1 MSNKLILANSFINI
15 YLSKKQ
21 LLKNKYD
28 EQGKKMN
35 KGKILIVDDCTI
47 ILRVIK
53 KELEEADYEV
63 TCVES
68 GKEAIQLAQENK
80 YDVVLIDY
88 VMPGLNGVE
97 TCKEIAKFGTGAILV
112 LMTGSLDDSIRDTE
126 KNFVA
131 SGGHVY
137 YLYKPFDNGEVL
149 GVVERAIEERTDNT

>member
-1 MSNKLILANSFINI
+1 MT
-15 YLSKKQ
+15 
-21 LLKNKYD
+21 
-28 EQGKKMN
+28 

-68 GKEAIQLAQENK
+68 GKGAIELAKENK

-88 VMPGLNGVE
+88 VMPELNGVE
-97 TCKEIAKFGTGAILV
+97 TCKEIVNLGTGAILV

-126 KNFVA
+126 KAFIA
-131 SGGHVY
+131 SGGNVY

-149 GVVERAIEERTDNT
+149 GVVERAMEEKNDNT

>member
-1 MSNKLILANSFINI
+1 
-15 YLSKKQ
+15 
-21 LLKNKYD
+21 
-28 EQGKKMN
+28 MN
-35 KGKILIVDDCTI
+35 KGKVLIVDDCTI

-68 GKEAIQLAQENK
+68 GKEAIELTKKTK

-88 VMPGLNGVE
+88 VMPELNGVE
-97 TCKEIAKFGTGAILV
+97 TCKEITKLETGAILV

-126 KNFVA
+126 KDFIA
-131 SGGHVY
+131 SGGNVY

-149 GVVERAIEERTDNT
+149 GVVERAIEERVDNT